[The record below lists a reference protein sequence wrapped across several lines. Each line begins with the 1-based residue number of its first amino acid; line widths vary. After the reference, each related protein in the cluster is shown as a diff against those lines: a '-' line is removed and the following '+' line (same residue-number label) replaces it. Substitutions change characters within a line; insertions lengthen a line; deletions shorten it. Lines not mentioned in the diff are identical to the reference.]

1 MVAYLQACVA
11 IMASDHKSPKLA
23 ELCGQIYMAKRF
35 FDDAHDALGW
45 AWQNAKGTTRASTA
59 ACLLTLYR
67 KENDMTGL
75 REFAESEVIP
85 VLGGYD
91 DPLAQ
96 ETCARAYLYLEESK
110 QALRYLRAH

>member
-35 FDDAHDALGW
+35 FDDAHDAFGW
-45 AWQNAKGTTRASTA
+45 AWQNAKGTTRTSTA
-59 ACLLTLYR
+59 ALILTLYQM
-67 KENDMTGL
+67 ENDMSGL
-75 REFAESEVIP
+75 REFAESKVIP

-91 DPLAQ
+91 DPLARPVP
-96 ETCARAYLYLEESK
+96 EHIFTWRKASK
-110 QALRYLRAH
+110 RYVIYAGP